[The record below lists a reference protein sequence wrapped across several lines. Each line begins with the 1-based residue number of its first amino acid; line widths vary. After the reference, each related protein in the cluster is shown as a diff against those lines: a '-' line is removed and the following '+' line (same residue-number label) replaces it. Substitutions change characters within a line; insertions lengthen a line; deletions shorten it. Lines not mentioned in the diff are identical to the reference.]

1 MLLILK
7 EKAKKKKRQREN
19 GKTYLPERKAHDG
32 ASGENVH
39 TRSKQTV
46 HTSHT
51 TSHLYIT
58 RVPNFH
64 ITDHSLWLQN
74 QNNWKWK
81 EKKLG
86 LCFLVQPKKANNLKA
101 RNQCLAKPKIKARF
115 NYLVLL
121 FLKKVKFD
129 SLVYLLVIRFD
140 LVLLFCKSSIKFFI
154 FLNEFNVVHFFLRA
168 SNIFKKC
175 DLIWF

>member
-1 MLLILK
+1 MKREEIRVVFFGP
-7 EKAKKKKRQREN
+7 AKKGQ
-19 GKTYLPERKAHDG
+19 
-32 ASGENVH
+32 
-39 TRSKQTV
+39 Q
-46 HTSHT
+46 
-51 TSHLYIT
+51 
-58 RVPNFH
+58 
-64 ITDHSLWLQN
+64 
-74 QNNWKWK
+74 
-81 EKKLG
+81 
-86 LCFLVQPKKANNLKA
+86 LKA

-115 NYLVLL
+115 SYLVLL

-129 SLVYLLVIRFD
+129 SSVYLLVIRFD